1 MTRMFGAKGSGQ
13 MADASLLIHTSHT
26 YIHTYIA
33 DLQSRE
39 EALEPKVPG
48 PSHRCLSFRGLEHC
62 PEMQDVLS
70 SRTLYL
76 YFSRKFRI
84 IGNPECRTYSLASEV
99 SQSISR

>member
-13 MADASLLIHTSHT
+13 MADASLLIHTLM
-26 YIHTYIA
+26 I
-33 DLQSRE
+33 LQSRE

-70 SRTLYL
+70 NRTLYL

-84 IGNPECRTYSLASEV
+84 IGNPECRTYSPASEV
-99 SQSISR
+99 S